1 LLLNRHLAIIKEQA
15 IAHKLSKDYRSA
27 SDIKD
32 QHSQVDVRVV
42 AWADSAITLRA
53 YIWTDSQEDGFL
65 LKTDLYYSVK
75 KEFEANGIEIPYPHR
90 TIVYKNNEQK

>member
-1 LLLNRHLAIIKEQA
+1 
-15 IAHKLSKDYRSA
+15 
-27 SDIKD
+27 
-32 QHSQVDVRVV
+32 VRVV
-42 AWADSAITLRA
+42 SWADSAITLRA

-75 KEFEANGIEIPYPHR
+75 KEFEANCIEIPYPHR